1 MASIKNLIK
10 DAGKNLS
17 AKEVKQIAEKTGYT
31 AQSIVN
37 RAEKADV
44 KVQPSAAS
52 FVQQAV
58 KAQTAAQEQR
68 ATAAAPANTTPSF
81 NYTPQGS
88 VASVTYNPVTPK
100 QEIVSPIEPVTAPT
114 TQTASLTEVESANRL
129 AAAQIEK
136 QIAQLQDFGQTER
149 LKYEVDN
156 RIPVVQAEAKGKLDL
171 QKIVNSGYKEI
182 SQIERAS
189 KMMGNITSMFNF

>member
-1 MASIKNLIK
+1 MSKVNKLIQ

-58 KAQTAAQEQR
+58 KAQTTAQEQR

-81 NYTPQGS
+81 SYTPQGS

>member
-1 MASIKNLIK
+1 MSKVNKLIQ

-17 AKEVKQIAEKTGYT
+17 GKEVKQIAEKTGYT
-31 AQSIVN
+31 PQSVIN

-68 ATAAAPANTTPSF
+68 ATANAPANTAPSF
-81 NYTPQGS
+81 SYTPQGS
-88 VASVTYNPVTPK
+88 VALVTYNPVTPK

-114 TQTASLTEVESANRL
+114 AQTASLPEVESANRL